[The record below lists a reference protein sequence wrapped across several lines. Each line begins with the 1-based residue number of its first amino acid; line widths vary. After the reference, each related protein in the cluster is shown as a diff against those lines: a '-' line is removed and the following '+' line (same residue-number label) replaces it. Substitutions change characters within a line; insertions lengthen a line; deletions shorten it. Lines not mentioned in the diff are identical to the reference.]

1 MYFIFKIIIGVCLYV
16 FFVGAL
22 PFAAKDP
29 AETQRKILH
38 AEYGDSNYIPLGKY
52 NFSDFKNNKNE

>member
-1 MYFIFKIIIGVCLYV
+1 V

-38 AEYGDSNYIPLGKY
+38 AEYGDSNYIPLG
-52 NFSDFKNNKNE
+52 NKNK